1 MSGKSKEIEAMLEKF
16 STRFAMPR
24 SNAVRDNKC
33 VTCGG
38 DATEFR
44 DSVSEKE
51 YQISKMC
58 QACQDSVFGAE

>member
-1 MSGKSKEIEAMLEKF
+1 MQNKSKEIEAMLERF
-16 STRFAMPR
+16 SARLSLTRSSAE
-24 SNAVRDNKC
+24 RDNKC

-44 DSVSEKE
+44 DAISEKE

-58 QACQDSVFGAE
+58 QTCQDSVFS